1 MHTRTLA
8 FALLLAP
15 TFGFAPQEPAPAA
28 FLCPPCGAEC
38 HFVVYA
44 KAGACG
50 GCGMALVP
58 AASVPQVGVLLHEG
72 VDLLSST
79 LTLGVFAAS
88 NCVRAFTVADTA
100 EPLRAADALEMKPQ
114 FAFAA
119 APALDVLVVPEGFGS
134 WDDPLIVDYVRGAAE
149 HARFVI
155 AVGTG
160 SVLLAKAGFLKG
172 AHVALNPYLVRRLPE
187 LAPELVS
194 DPTVRLARTGKFF
207 LARDAL
213 AAADAGLAVLR
224 ELVGEE
230 RARKTAEGLGLTLG
244 PPVAEAAK

>member
-1 MHTRTLA
+1 MNTRTLA
-8 FALLLAP
+8 LPFLLAL
-15 TFGFAPQEPAPAA
+15 TLAFAPQEPAAPA

-38 HFVVYA
+38 HFVSYP

-58 AASVPQVGVLLHEG
+58 AASIPQVGVLLHEG

-79 LTLGVFAAS
+79 LTLGVFSAA
-88 NCVRAFTVADTA
+88 NCARAFTVADTA
-100 EPLRAADALEMKPQ
+100 EPLRAADALEMRPQ
-114 FAFAA
+114 FAFAQ
-119 APALDVLVVPEGFGS
+119 APALDVLVVPEGYGS
-134 WDDPLIVDYVRGAAE
+134 WDDPLIVEYVRGAAE

-155 AVGTG
+155 GVGTG
-160 SVLLAKAGFLKG
+160 AVLLAKAGFLKG
-172 AHVALNPYLVRRLPE
+172 AHVSLNPFLVRRLPE

-194 DPTVRLARTGKFF
+194 DPAQRLTRTGKFL

-213 AAADAGLAVLR
+213 AAAEAVLDVVR
-224 ELVGEE
+224 ALAGEE

-244 PPVAEAAK
+244 PVVAEAAK